1 MIVLAGD
8 VGGTNARLAL
18 VDVSPTRAS
27 ILDRR
32 DFHSPNY
39 PGLAEIV
46 NEFLATASSKPAN
59 ACFGV
64 PCPVVDG
71 VCKLTNLDWTL
82 ELSSFRKDTG
92 LKDAL
97 LINDFAAVGH
107 AIPLLG
113 PHDLIPIRAGK
124 PEPKAAIAIL
134 GAGTGLGQGALVWDG
149 VRYRVVASEGG
160 HADFAPRTEEE
171 MSLLRFLLTQF
182 KRVSWER
189 LLSGPGLVN
198 IYRFLVDSGYAPE
211 SAVVKA
217 EMESGDPAAVITTRA
232 MAGTDPVCDHALDLF
247 ASIYGAQAGN
257 LALIYRA
264 LGGVYLA
271 GGITPRIAP
280 RLTRGGFM
288 AAFGNKGRLSTMLEP
303 VPVNILVHSAPGILG
318 AARLAAD
325 PGLL

>member
-1 MIVLAGD
+1 VIVLAGD

-18 VDVSPTRAS
+18 VDVSPTRAT
-27 ILDRR
+27 ILDRQ
-32 DFHSPNY
+32 DFPSPKY

-46 NEFLATASSKPAN
+46 TEYLGKVGGQPTN

-71 VCKLTNLDWTL
+71 VCKLTNLSWTL
-82 ELSSFRKDTG
+82 ELGSFRKQTG

-113 PHDLIPIRAGK
+113 PEDVIPIRVGK
-124 PEPKAAIAIL
+124 PEPKSAIAIL

-189 LLSGPGLVN
+189 LVSGPGLVN
-198 IYRFLVDSGYAPE
+198 IYHFLVASGYAPE
-211 SAVVKA
+211 SAAVKA
-217 EMESGDPAAVITTRA
+217 EMESGDPGAVITTRA
-232 MAGTDPVCDHALDLF
+232 MAGTDPICDHALDLF

-271 GGITPRIAP
+271 GGITPRIAS
-280 RLTRGGFM
+280 RLTRGEFM
-288 AAFGNKGRLSTMLEP
+288 AAFGNKGRLSRMLEP
-303 VPVNILVHSAPGILG
+303 VPVNIIVHSAPGILG

-325 PGLL
+325 PALL

>member
-18 VDVSPTRAS
+18 VDVSPNRAS
-27 ILDRR
+27 ILDRQ
-32 DFHSPNY
+32 DFPSPKY

-46 NEFLATASSKPAN
+46 TEYLGKVGTRPAN

-71 VCKLTNLDWTL
+71 VCKLTNLNWTL
-82 ELSSFRKDTG
+82 ELNSFRKDTG
-92 LKDAL
+92 LEDAL

-113 PHDLIPIRAGK
+113 PEDLIPIRAGK
-124 PEPKAAIAIL
+124 REPKAAIAIL

-160 HADFAPRTEEE
+160 HADFAPRNEEE
-171 MSLLRFLLTQF
+171 IGLLRFLLTRF

-189 LLSGPGLVN
+189 LVSGPGLVN
-198 IYRFLVDSGYAPE
+198 IYRFLVDRGSAPE
-211 SAVVKA
+211 SPAVKA

-232 MAGTDPVCDHALDLF
+232 LAGTDPICDHALDLF
-247 ASIYGAQAGN
+247 VSIYGAQAGN

-280 RLTRGGFM
+280 RLTRGEFM
-288 AAFGNKGRLSTMLEP
+288 TAFGTKGRLSKMIEP
-303 VPVNILVHSAPGILG
+303 VPVNIIVHSAPGILG

-325 PGLL
+325 PALL